1 MTLSL
6 GIIQGRLTKSPRGR
20 LQYFPKKWDQE
31 FAKAKE
37 ADYDYIEFFSERKF
51 NPKNP
56 IWNDNLIIKYK
67 KLSKKNN
74 LKIINFCDDYIISND
89 IRKKKTLEY
98 LKLLL
103 KKIEFLGAKNFIL
116 PLYGKS
122 EMNNINFKSFLKCF
136 KKILKISSK
145 KKINILLET
154 NIDLIA
160 FKKFKNL
167 LGKKIYL
174 VFDTGNRVIKSKD
187 LASEIIEFKNNIKLV
202 HIKNRDKSFK
212 NIKLKGGLVNFNNI
226 FKALKKINYKNNMTI
241 ESTRL
246 NNAFNTGKN
255 NAMMIK
261 TLIKKYLKK

>member
-6 GIIQGRLTKSPRGR
+6 GIIQGRLTKSPRDR
-20 LQYFPKKWDQE
+20 LQYFPRKWDQE
-31 FAKAKE
+31 FVKAKE

-136 KKILKISSK
+136 KKIYKISSK

-154 NIDLIA
+154 NIDFIA

-187 LASEIIEFKNNIKLV
+187 LASEIIEFKDNIKLV

>member
-6 GIIQGRLTKSPRGR
+6 GIIQGRLTKSPRDR
-20 LQYFPKKWDQE
+20 LQYFPKKWDHE

-37 ADYDYIEFFSERKF
+37 ADYDFIEFFSERKF

-56 IWNDNLIIKYK
+56 IWNDDLIIEYQ

-103 KKIEFLGAKNFIL
+103 KKIKLLGVKNFIL

-122 EMNNINFKSFLKCF
+122 EMNDINFKSFLKCF
-136 KKILKISSK
+136 KQILKISDK

-154 NIDLIA
+154 NINFTI

-167 LGKKIYL
+167 LGKKVYL
-174 VFDTGNRVIKSKD
+174 VFDTGNRVIKNHNLS
-187 LASEIIEFKNNIKLV
+187 SEIIEFKNNIKLV

-212 NIKLKGGLVNFNNI
+212 NIKLNGGLVNFNSI

-246 NNAFNTGKN
+246 DDAFSTGKN
-255 NAMMIK
+255 NAKMIK
-261 TLIKKYLKK
+261 ALINKYLKK